1 LPSNRLTSPH
11 PRGDRRLLPDGRK
24 VQTERYDRAVPFL
37 LRILVAWAI
46 DAAALAVAAWIFSG
60 ISVGGSAG
68 TLILAALVYG
78 ILATFVKPV
87 LKLLTFPL
95 MLLTLGI
102 AWFFV
107 AMFILWLTDVIVGGL
122 HIDGFWTLVGGTLV
136 VWAVGAIAD
145 HWLFPKQG
153 PLKGLMRSS
162 SRFGRA

>member
-1 LPSNRLTSPH
+1 MPL
-11 PRGDRRLLPDGRK
+11 
-24 VQTERYDRAVPFL
+24 L

-78 ILATFVKPV
+78 ILATFVKPI

-107 AMFILWLTDVIVGGL
+107 AMFILWLTDVMVGGL
-122 HIDGFWTLVGGTLV
+122 HIDGFWTLVGGTIV
-136 VWAVGAIAD
+136 VWAVGALAD
-145 HWLFPKQG
+145 HWLFPKQR
-153 PLKGLMRSS
+153 PLERVVRTS

>member
-1 LPSNRLTSPH
+1 M
-11 PRGDRRLLPDGRK
+11 
-24 VQTERYDRAVPFL
+24 PFL

-68 TLILAALVYG
+68 TLIVSALVYG

-102 AWFFV
+102 MWFLV
-107 AMFILWLTDVIVGGL
+107 AMFILWLTDVIVSGL
-122 HIDGFWTLVGGTLV
+122 TINGFWTLVGGTIV
-136 VWAVGAIAD
+136 VWLVGAIAD
-145 HWLFPKQG
+145 HYLFPKEG
-153 PLKGLMRSS
+153 PLKRLV
-162 SRFGRA
+162 RAT